1 MKTTEFP
8 HRKIWRITYPVLISL
23 LMEHLIGMT
32 DTAFMGHVGEV
43 ELGASAIAGI
53 YYMVLYMPVSYTH
66 LVAHLSAQFK
76 RVTGLS
82 PSAYKRAG
90 RPGRLPLDKV

>member
-43 ELGASAIAGI
+43 ELGASAIVVSTTW
-53 YYMVLYMPVSYTH
+53 YYTCWD
-66 LVAHLSAQFK
+66 SA
-76 RVTGLS
+76 
-82 PSAYKRAG
+82 SAWVPKSLWAAATARDNTA
-90 RPGRLPLDKV
+90 R

>member
-32 DTAFMGHVGEV
+32 DTAPPTAVT
-43 ELGASAIAGI
+43 
-53 YYMVLYMPVSYTH
+53 VS
-66 LVAHLSAQFK
+66 V
-76 RVTGLS
+76 
-82 PSAYKRAG
+82 
-90 RPGRLPLDKV
+90 

>member
-53 YYMVLYMPVSYTH
+53 YYMVLYCWD
-66 LVAHLSAQFK
+66 SA
-76 RVTGLS
+76 
-82 PSAYKRAG
+82 SAWVPKSLWAAATARDNTA
-90 RPGRLPLDKV
+90 R

>member
-43 ELGASAIAGI
+43 
-53 YYMVLYMPVSYTH
+53 
-66 LVAHLSAQFK
+66 
-76 RVTGLS
+76 
-82 PSAYKRAG
+82 
-90 RPGRLPLDKV
+90 